1 MKTTRKIV
9 DDSNASGLKKIRK
22 RVLTLT
28 LQIIEINYFA
38 KEDRLCISIKGRN
51 AKENDF
57 LKIGQFHT
65 FEIELETRLT
75 IMKEEWAL
83 YEINLLKQISQDD
96 DGVEIAAMVMEE
108 GVAHLCYVKP
118 SITLLKKKVE
128 RNISKKSS
136 GE

>member
-65 FEIELETRLT
+65 FEI
-75 IMKEEWAL
+75 
-83 YEINLLKQISQDD
+83 
-96 DGVEIAAMVMEE
+96 
-108 GVAHLCYVKP
+108 
-118 SITLLKKKVE
+118 
-128 RNISKKSS
+128 
-136 GE
+136 

>member
-22 RVLTLT
+22 RVLTIT
-28 LQIIEINYFA
+28 LQIIQINYFA

-75 IMKEEWAL
+75 IIKEEWAL
-83 YEINLLKQISQDD
+83 YEINLLKQISQDE
-96 DGVEIAAMVMEE
+96 DGVEIAAMVME
-108 GVAHLCYVKP
+108 
-118 SITLLKKKVE
+118 
-128 RNISKKSS
+128 
-136 GE
+136 